1 VISSPRSDRWLVL
14 IALVALAA
22 LVVGCGGPSQPAAA
36 RSAATSNYA
45 IRDYCHNGG
54 VSQTMDVYRPA
65 AVHGQVPTVVYIH
78 GGGWVSG
85 NSSLEPGSVETDVEG
100 ELVHRG
106 WVFISISYRLAPTF
120 RWPAQLVDAKCAIRY
135 VRANAGSLHVNP
147 SLIAVMGASAGGQL
161 ASMVGLTGNTTLFVE
176 GDHPTVSSAV
186 AAVVDE
192 YGPTNLTSPDLV
204 NAKGL
209 PLLVKVTFGETA
221 GRRSPTLV
229 AASPVT
235 YVHPGAPPFLVI
247 HGVRDEVVP
256 PSQSEMLVDALRAAG
271 DSAQLILVQNAA
283 HGLVHR
289 GDGPVSP
296 SIPVVAADIVT
307 FLTAQLQPSH

>member
-1 VISSPRSDRWLVL
+1 VISSPRSDQWLVL
-14 IALVALAA
+14 VAALAVA
-22 LVVGCGGPSQPAAA
+22 VLVVGCGGPPEPTAA
-36 RSAATSNYA
+36 STTT
-45 IRDYCHNGG
+45 YCRNGG
-54 VSQTMDVYRPA
+54 VSQTMQVYQPA
-65 AVHGQVPTVVYIH
+65 AHHRRMPTVVYIH

-85 NSSLEPGSVETDVEG
+85 NSSLPAGSVEADVE
-100 ELVHRG
+100 EQLIHRG
-106 WVFISISYRLAPTF
+106 WIFISISYRLAPAF

-135 VRANAGSLHVNP
+135 VRANAGALHVNP
-147 SLIAVMGASAGGQL
+147 SLITVMGASAGGYL
-161 ASMVGLTGNTTLFVE
+161 ASMVGLTDNTTLFVE
-176 GDHPTVSSAV
+176 GDNPAESSAV

-204 NAKGL
+204 DAKVL
-209 PLLVKVTFGETA
+209 PLLVKETFGETV
-221 GRRSPTLV
+221 GRRSPALV

-256 PSQSEMLVDALRAAG
+256 PSQSEMLVGALQGAG
-271 DSAQLILVQNAA
+271 DSAQLIFVHNAA

-296 SIPVVAADIVT
+296 SLAMVAADIVT
-307 FLTAQLQPSH
+307 FLTAQLRPTH

>member
-1 VISSPRSDRWLVL
+1 MISSPKSDRWLVL
-14 IALVALAA
+14 VAAVAA
-22 LVVGCGGPSQPAAA
+22 AVLVVGCGGPSEQAAA
-36 RSAATSNYA
+36 STKT
-45 IRDYCHNGG
+45 YCHNGG
-54 VSQTMDVYRPA
+54 VSQTLQVYQPA
-65 AVHGQVPTVVYIH
+65 ALHRRVPTVVYIH

-85 NSSLEPGSVETDVEG
+85 NSSLPAGSVEADVE
-100 ELVHRG
+100 EQLIHRG
-106 WVFISISYRLAPTF
+106 WIFISISYRFAPAF

-135 VRANAGSLHVNP
+135 VRANAGALHVNP
-147 SLIAVMGASAGGQL
+147 SLIAVMGASAGGHL

-176 GDHPTVSSAV
+176 GDNPAESSAV

-204 NAKGL
+204 DAKVL
-209 PLLVKVTFGETA
+209 PLFVNETFGETV

-256 PSQSEMLVDALRAAG
+256 PSQSEMLVDALQGAG
-271 DSAQLILVQNAA
+271 DSAQLILVHNAA

-296 SIPVVAADIVT
+296 SLPMVAADIVT
-307 FLTAQLQPSH
+307 FLTAQLGPTH